1 MENIQF
7 IIKDYHV
14 DVLGI
19 GNILKCLISS
29 LSVNPDTVIKCESS
43 YIYGAYDTILDDRF
57 IYKPEKPQKK
67 ELVKV
72 YTCRLLILRSEEA
85 LQDTLPNEEWYMNGL
100 ANHRFNSYLS
110 MTKRIDWNYDAS
122 KIHETVKQRIF
133 HIIDQIRFKDIVT
146 NHVHTMTQSFKD
158 NCLGVS
164 VRTWK
169 ASHEKNIPRSY
180 AFDTY
185 KKKIMDIVAKH
196 PEINQLVFS
205 FDNHSVVNEYVEL
218 CAELNIGYVIL
229 DKTEDINAIQ
239 YAIIKALA
247 LSHCTYF
254 IGNRISTFSELV
266 FWFGKCKP
274 VVYTVG

>member
-29 LSVNPDTVIKCESS
+29 LSVNPDTVIKCEPS
-43 YIYGAYDTILDDRF
+43 YMYGAYDSLLDDRF
-57 IYKPEKPQKK
+57 IYKPEQPQTK

-85 LQDTLPNEEWYMNGL
+85 LQATLPNEEWYMNGL
-100 ANHRFNSYLS
+100 ANHRFDSYLS
-110 MTKRIDWNYDAS
+110 LTKRIDWNYDAS

-133 HIIDQIRFKDIVT
+133 HIIEQIRFKDIVT
-146 NHVHTMTQSFKD
+146 DHVHTMTQSFKD

-169 ASHEKNIPRSY
+169 A
-180 AFDTY
+180 
-185 KKKIMDIVAKH
+185 KH
-196 PEINQLVFS
+196 PEINQLVLS

-239 YAIIKALA
+239 YAMIKALA

-254 IGNRISTFSELV
+254 IGNRMSTFSELV